1 MISMKEILGNNLE
14 KFFKALEYPCDT
26 EKLKMTYKGAYYEVW
41 EMADTIFDI
50 ICKISE
56 EDFVKLAGEDAW
68 WRSSTGSVLG
78 RPSARA
84 IVNGKYL
91 ICWDDDYYLPDEY
104 EEEPCKK
111 YDSLTEYLCNKV
123 GVSLPKNIVACAMDL
138 AKYNNMSLGEL
149 FTEYEG

>member
-1 MISMKEILGNNLE
+1 MSMKEVLGNNLE

-26 EKLKMTYKGAYYEVW
+26 EKLKMTYKGVVYEVW
-41 EMADTIFDI
+41 EMADTIFDV

-56 EDFVKLAGEDAW
+56 EDFIKLAGENAW

-78 RPSARA
+78 KPTSRA

-91 ICWDDDYYLPDEY
+91 TCWNKKYYLPDEY
-104 EEEPCKK
+104 KEELCNH
-111 YDSLTEYLCNKV
+111 YDSLTEYLCDCV
-123 GVSLPKNIVACAMDL
+123 GVSVPRNIVACSMDL

>member
-1 MISMKEILGNNLE
+1 MSMKEVLGNNLE

-26 EKLKMTYKGAYYEVW
+26 EKLKMTYKGVEYEVW
-41 EMADTIFDI
+41 EMADTIFNV

-56 EDFVKLAGEDAW
+56 KDFIKLAGKDAW

-78 RPSARA
+78 VPTSRA

-91 ICWDDDYYLPDEY
+91 ICWDDNYYLPDEY
-104 EEEPCKK
+104 EKEPCEE

-123 GVSLPKNIVACAMDL
+123 GASLPKNIVACAMDL

-149 FTEYEG
+149 FSEYEG